1 MKIKL
6 TKSVLLSN
14 NVKPDPAGSI
24 HEVEDDQAKALINIG
39 YASEY
44 KGKGEV
50 TEPVG
55 ATTQVADDLTDAERK
70 SLAAA
75 PENKA
80 KTTGTVSR
88 KGK

>member
-6 TKSVLLSN
+6 TKAVLLSN
-14 NVKPDPAGSI
+14 NVKADKVGSI
-24 HEVEDDQAKALINIG
+24 HDVEDDQAKALINIG

-50 TEPVG
+50 TAPVG
-55 ATTQVADDLTDAERK
+55 ATTQVADDMTDAERK
-70 SLAAA
+70 AMADA